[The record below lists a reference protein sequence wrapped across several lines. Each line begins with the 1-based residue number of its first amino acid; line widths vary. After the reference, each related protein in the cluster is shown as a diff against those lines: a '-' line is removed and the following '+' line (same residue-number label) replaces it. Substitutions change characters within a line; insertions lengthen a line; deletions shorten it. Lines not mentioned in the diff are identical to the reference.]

1 MLTAVSLLARKEVV
15 GEIRVP
21 YVRTCPMRAASHS
34 MNSGGDPARFLIV
47 LVKAVRMIAVGIF
60 ESLMH
65 FDLNR
70 E

>member
-1 MLTAVSLLARKEVV
+1 
-15 GEIRVP
+15 
-21 YVRTCPMRAASHS
+21 MRAASHS